1 VPLLL
6 VWRPRSALVLA
17 AFAAVILAVSVQLL
31 ADRDVAPVFG
41 HLSPLAGAP
50 HR

>member
-1 VPLLL
+1 M
-6 VWRPRSALVLA
+6 
-17 AFAAVILAVSVQLL
+17 IVSFSVMLY

-41 HLSPLAGAP
+41 HLSPLAGTP

>member
-1 VPLLL
+1 
-6 VWRPRSALVLA
+6 VWRPRSAALNA
-17 AFAAVILAVSVQLL
+17 AFALTLVTVAVMLFT
-31 ADRDVAPVFG
+31 DRDVAPVFG